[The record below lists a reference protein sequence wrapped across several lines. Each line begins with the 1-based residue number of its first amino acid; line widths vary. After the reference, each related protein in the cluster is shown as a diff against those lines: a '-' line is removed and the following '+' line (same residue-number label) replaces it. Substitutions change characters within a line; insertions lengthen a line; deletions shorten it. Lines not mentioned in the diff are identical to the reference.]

1 VLSGPGFLNLDFS
14 VFRKFP
20 ITERH
25 TLEFRMESFNF
36 TNTPHF
42 NNPNM
47 SFGSAGFGEVTT
59 AMQDQRQ
66 IQFGMKLIF

>member
-1 VLSGPGFLNLDFS
+1 
-14 VFRKFP
+14 
-20 ITERH
+20 
-25 TLEFRMESFNF
+25 
-36 TNTPHF
+36 
-42 NNPNM
+42 M